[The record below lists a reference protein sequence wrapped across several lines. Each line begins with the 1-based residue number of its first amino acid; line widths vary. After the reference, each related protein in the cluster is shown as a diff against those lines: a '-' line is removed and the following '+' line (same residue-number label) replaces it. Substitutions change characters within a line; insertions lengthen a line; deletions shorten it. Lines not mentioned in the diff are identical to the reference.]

1 VLDRAAIQALIPHH
15 GAMCLLDSVAGWSER
30 EIDCRSASHLDP
42 ANPLRRDG
50 RLHAVCGVEYG
61 LQAAALHGAL
71 RGGCAPQPPG
81 YVAAL
86 RGLIFR
92 IERLDDPGHGVLT
105 VAARM
110 EHADPSGIIYGFQ
123 LFSSARLCLLEGR
136 GIVVFRA

>member
-1 VLDRAAIQALIPHH
+1 
-15 GAMCLLDSVAGWSER
+15 MCLLDSVAAWSER

-42 ANPLRRDG
+42 ANPLRRAG

-71 RGGCAPQPPG
+71 RGGCTPQPPG

-86 RGLIFR
+86 RGLVFHTAF
-92 IERLDDPGHGVLT
+92 LDDPGHGVLS
-105 VAARM
+105 VKAQM
-110 EHADPSGIIYGFQ
+110 EHADPTGTIYGFQ
-123 LFSSARLCLLEGR
+123 LFSAAGLCLLEGR